1 MKILHFFLLFS
12 AIMIAGCSGTHA
24 IYGIP
29 ESQWEQKNAEERQA
43 IIEHFKQQE
52 KINKQT
58 RIQAEKGA
66 EKIREQANAFDK
78 GNPTGELVR
87 QCRQPR
93 KNMSEPS
100 KCQVIT
106 RRHWWFQE

>member
-1 MKILHFFLLFS
+1 MKNLYIFLLS
-12 AIMIAGCSGTHA
+12 GIMIAGCGTHA
-24 IYGIP
+24 IYGIS

-52 KINKQT
+52 EINKQT
-58 RIQAEKGA
+58 RIQAEKAA

-78 GNPTGELVR
+78 ENPAGELVQ
-87 QCRQPR
+87 QCRQPK

-100 KCQVIT
+100 QCQVIT